1 MSRKNIFELINETYD
16 LKSELERIKRLFVNE
31 KIVEYV
37 ENDKLDVC
45 AAIDKE

>member
-31 KIVEYV
+31 KINMLTKDIVPF
-37 ENDKLDVC
+37 LMR
-45 AAIDKE
+45 